1 MASEVSS
8 QWEQNLLPSLSQFME
23 FFFSSWKIM
32 LMLFSLPL
40 GATAPKLSQ
49 TYGINLI
56 NNIFIG
62 CLLHTSHFSK
72 CFANNVIISA
82 LGGNRL
88 YITSAFILFM
98 RKLGLTEVKWLSGSY
113 GLKVTQSGLGPLS
126 LSLL

>member
-1 MASEVSS
+1 
-8 QWEQNLLPSLSQFME
+8 
-23 FFFSSWKIM
+23 M

-40 GATAPKLSQ
+40 CATAPKLSQ

-98 RKLGLTEVKWLSGSY
+98 RKLGLTEVK
-113 GLKVTQSGLGPLS
+113 
-126 LSLL
+126 

>member
-8 QWEQNLLPSLSQFME
+8 QGEQNLLPSLSQFME

-62 CLLHTSHFSK
+62 CLLHSSHFSK

-98 RKLGLTEVKWLSGSY
+98 RKLGLTEVK
-113 GLKVTQSGLGPLS
+113 
-126 LSLL
+126 